1 MQITFH
7 VDQGKKFFKISSKH
21 RKANIRQ
28 MHQMLYQDV
37 IIDIHFFLYQGL
49 SYHGH
54 QMCVVGLSN

>member
-1 MQITFH
+1 MWIKE
-7 VDQGKKFFKISSKH
+7 KKFFKISSKH

-37 IIDIHFFLYQGL
+37 IIDIHFFLYQGP